1 MKFDLNFK
9 EGLLPFL
16 KVISHLPP
24 SAFRFDAE
32 LVSDDPFEDGGDV
45 IELDDLGVVDKTKG
59 PLSIAGQ
66 MVVLYIKDHG
76 SNALA
81 VINGDVEAGRR
92 VHLAY
97 CSTLEKME
105 RENKFDRYHLSRNPK
120 RKYLISGSKSYWSDE
135 IIEREAEL
143 AICKNCLN
151 FLDYDGYRQLSYRD
165 RTIRTRDF
173 DYHRFFSVYSSL
185 FKKMPKKTED
195 DAAGYVEGWRQI
207 SIEKRSKANFT
218 CQDCGFKAAP
228 QDSAFIHVHHVNG
241 DKTNNSDANLCVL
254 CIDCH
259 KLQPGHGHLWIEPKL
274 LERFRKAK
282 RSAQRQLTRADS
294 AEFCLDYID
303 PALRSPANRLI
314 KLLRETPEVAYEH
327 EENGRI
333 VFQADVAFVNLR
345 IGICLELTDT
355 ERQAA
360 EKVRW
365 TLMSHNEAMEFK
377 ASR

>member
-1 MKFDLNFK
+1 MKFEFDFRA
-9 EGLLPFL
+9 GLLPFL
-16 KVISHLPP
+16 KVVSHLPP
-24 SAFRFDAE
+24 SNFQFDAE
-32 LVSDDPFEDGGDV
+32 LISDDPFEDGEDV
-45 IELDDLGVVDKTKG
+45 IELDDLGAVDKTKG

-120 RKYLISGSKSYWSDE
+120 RKYLISGSKYYWGDE
-135 IIEREAEL
+135 VVEDEAEL

-151 FLDYDGYRQLSYRD
+151 FLDYDGYRQLNYRD
-165 RTIRTRDF
+165 RTSRTRAF
-173 DYHRFFSVYSSL
+173 DYDRFFSVYSSL

-195 DAAGYVEGWRQI
+195 DSAGYVEGWRQI
-207 SIEKRSKANFT
+207 SIDKRSKANFT

-228 QDSAFIHVHHVNG
+228 QDSAFIHVHHVNS
-241 DKTNNSDANLCVL
+241 DKTDNSDANLRVL

-259 KLQPGHGHLWIEPKL
+259 KLQPGHGHMWIEPKL

-282 RSAQRQLTRADS
+282 REAQGRLTREDS
-294 AEFCLDYID
+294 NTFCMDYID
-303 PALRSPANRLI
+303 PALRSPANRLF
-314 KLLRETPEVAYEH
+314 KLLRKTPEVAYEH

-333 VFQADVAFVNLR
+333 VFQADVAFVSLR
-345 IGICLELTDT
+345 IGICLELTDS
-355 ERQAA
+355 EKRVA
-360 EKVRW
+360 EQFRW
-365 TLMSHNEAMEFK
+365 TLMTHNEAMDFR